1 MKSSPARATVTPP
14 SAPKAKKGQRFH
26 QATPK
31 EKRVKVEP
39 PTLSPTQSR
48 MGTLLTPEVLKKLAG
63 RWNAAD
69 ERERKLTCV
78 GFFWLA
84 VLAMGPG
91 GPITLQK
98 MLTYALVVHLVAGVG
113 VVSATLSKEAVSEN
127 FRERPWQFFAAV
139 LTYLLATYARQWSLF
154 AGCPNLAGVQH
165 LQVLLVDATVMRV
178 AQRLIDV
185 FPASRNGKVEAW
197 AALKMHTAFRLF
209 RGVPEVLALSP
220 QKKNERKIDFLRPV
234 GEAALYIFDLGYWTY
249 ELFDTIIERQQHFI
263 SRLRADCNP
272 QILKVYRGKAEWVGK
287 RLKDIRLTGRTVDLL
302 VNLSSATPMRHNL
315 RLVGQWNA
323 PKKRWHL
330 YVTSLVDEQAFA
342 LGLIVDLY
350 RLRWQIE
357 ILFRNL
363 KHVLRIANFVS
374 ITENGIRIQ
383 IYAALIHYV
392 LTHLVML
399 QAAQETGRP
408 LEDFSVPYCLEAV
421 QQVLA
426 QTGELIRKGETPD
439 WQALE
444 RRLVQAVI
452 AKGFRPNRKRKPLI
466 RKVKARLRFAPPL
479 PA

>member
-1 MKSSPARATVTPP
+1 VARP
-14 SAPKAKKGQRFH
+14 SAPKSKKGQRFH

-31 EKRVKVEP
+31 EKRVKVEAP
-39 PTLSPTQSR
+39 RLSLTQSR
-48 MGTLLTPEVLKKLAG
+48 MGTLLTAEVLTKLAC

-69 ERERKLTCV
+69 ERQRKLTCV
-78 GFFWLA
+78 SFFWLA
-84 VLAMGPG
+84 VLACGSG

-98 MLTYALVVHLVAGVG
+98 MLAYALVVHLVAGV
-113 VVSATLSKEAVSEN
+113 VTARLSKEAVSEN

-139 LTYLLATYARQWSLF
+139 LSYLLVTYARQWSQF
-154 AGCPNLAGVQH
+154 AGCPQLAGVQH
-165 LQVLLVDATVMRV
+165 LHVLLVDATVMRV

-197 AALKMHTAFRLF
+197 AALKLHATFRLF

-220 QKKNERKIDFLRPV
+220 QKKNERKISFLRPR
-234 GEAALYIFDLGYWTY
+234 GEAVLYIFDLGYWTY
-249 ELFDTIIERQQHFI
+249 ELFDTIMERQQHFI

-272 QILKVYRGKAEWVGK
+272 RILKVYRGSATWVGK
-287 RLKDIRLTGRTVDLL
+287 RLKEIRLTGGKVDLL
-302 VNLSSATPMRHNL
+302 VNLSSANPHNPPMRHNL

-323 PKKRWHL
+323 PKQRWHL
-330 YVTSLVDEQAFA
+330 YVTSLVEWQTCS
-342 LGLIVDLY
+342 LTLIVDLY

-363 KHVLRIANFVS
+363 KHVLHIANFVS
-374 ITENGIRIQ
+374 TTENGVRVQ
-383 IYAALIHYV
+383 IYATLIHYV

-439 WQALE
+439 WPALE
-444 RRLVQAVI
+444 RRLVQAVLTQ
-452 AKGFRPNRKRKPLI
+452 GLRPNRKRKPLI
-466 RKVKARLRFAPPL
+466 QKVKARLRFTPPL